1 MGRLGSYLELH
12 CRSPKQGSTTMVN
25 AVAQPPTVVVVVQPT
40 VVAAVAEPTTAM
52 VVSPTVVAAPTGMA
66 DPMAGMFATEV
77 VLPTADVS
85 ATEVVQPTAVAW
97 PKVVQHTM
105 STSRVDVG
113 F

>member
-25 AVAQPPTVVVVVQPT
+25 AVAQPPTVVGVVHPT